1 MNDLRLIE
9 EAATWYL
16 DMQESPDDC
25 TQARFLGWLR
35 HSPQHVAEYMAMAQ
49 MHGDL
54 RAATAAEAMS
64 LGELQ
69 ALAASESSVVVL
81 RGGVGRE
88 HPSPL
93 KRLPQEASPMNRLL
107 PEASPAA
114 AESSGRSRFIGD
126 PRPRQRQ
133 ARTWR
138 WAAAAAMVLL
148 IGGSVTAAWPSPDAP
163 GIRYAAGIDV
173 REVTLDD
180 DTVVQ
185 LSPQS
190 AMLVRFDADA
200 RHIELLQ
207 GHASFDIGKDPT
219 RPMRVTVGRQQ
230 IDDVGTVF
238 DVERSEDAAQVT
250 VVSGAVSVWNL
261 PSAWMAK
268 ARERLTGTAA
278 PRDRIVDLRGG
289 ESARVDADGRLT
301 ARGQASVAT
310 ATQWLPADIR
320 FHEETVAEVARRF
333 NAYATRPLVVDD
345 PELAQKR
352 ISGVF
357 HARDPEAFIAYIGS
371 LPHVRIDRRAD
382 HVRFVTTGSVS
393 RL

>member
-1 MNDLRLIE
+1 
-9 EAATWYL
+9 
-16 DMQESPDDC
+16 
-25 TQARFLGWLR
+25 
-35 HSPQHVAEYMAMAQ
+35 
-49 MHGDL
+49 
-54 RAATAAEAMS
+54 
-64 LGELQ
+64 
-69 ALAASESSVVVL
+69 
-81 RGGVGRE
+81 
-88 HPSPL
+88 
-93 KRLPQEASPMNRLL
+93 
-107 PEASPAA
+107 
-114 AESSGRSRFIGD
+114 
-126 PRPRQRQ
+126 
-133 ARTWR
+133 
-138 WAAAAAMVLL
+138 MVLL
-148 IGGSVTAAWPSPDAP
+148 IGGGVTAAWPSPDAP
-163 GIRYAAGIDV
+163 GIRYAAGINV

-207 GHASFDIGKDPT
+207 GHASFDIGKDPA
-219 RPMRVTVGRQQ
+219 RPMKVTVGRQQ

-261 PSAWMAK
+261 PSPWMAK
-268 ARERLTGTAA
+268 VRERLTGITA

-289 ESARVDADGRLT
+289 ESARVDVGGRVT

-320 FHEETVAEVARRF
+320 FHDETVAEVARRF
-333 NAYATRPLVVDD
+333 NAYVMRPLVVDD